1 MFKIFKPK
9 KIDYTEVIRKKFYK
23 EKYTEDTLRNE
34 IISVINN
41 SSLSEQE
48 KIDIFELILFLFSN
62 TNIYTVDELD
72 KLDPLFITMENYIR
86 VTKKEQERKER
97 KIHHIFW

>member
-62 TNIYTVDELD
+62 TNIYTVDE
-72 KLDPLFITMENYIR
+72 KE
-86 VTKKEQERKER
+86 KKEKYITFFGDVFYFIN
-97 KIHHIFW
+97 KVH